1 MMDLS
6 KSYEFF
12 QPEMCNERIHI
23 IGCGSVGFTVAELL
37 ARFGLTKFS
46 IYDFDV
52 VEPHNLA
59 NQMFLQ
65 KDIGK
70 TKVEAVKEHLLEI
83 NSDIEAE
90 LKVYDEGWNGQ
101 KLSGYIFLCV
111 DNIDLR
117 RRIATENK
125 FNTTIKAMFDFRTR
139 LIDAQHYAADWSNM
153 EQKKAFL
160 GSMNFSH
167 EEANEET
174 PMSACHVTLSVATT
188 VRLICGYGVVNF
200 INFVKDK
207 KIKQMILVNT
217 EDIWIDSI

>member
-1 MMDLS
+1 L
-6 KSYEFF
+6 
-12 QPEMCNERIHI
+12 
-23 IGCGSVGFTVAELL
+23 
-37 ARFGLTKFS
+37 
-46 IYDFDV
+46 
-52 VEPHNLA
+52 
-59 NQMFLQ
+59 
-65 KDIGK
+65 
-70 TKVEAVKEHLLEI
+70 
-83 NSDIEAE
+83 
-90 LKVYDEGWNGQ
+90 
-101 KLSGYIFLCV
+101 V

-139 LIDAQHYAADWSNM
+139 LIDAQHYAADWGNM
-153 EQKKAFL
+153 EQKKAFI

-167 EEANEET
+167 EEASEET

-188 VRLICGYGVVNF
+188 VRLVCAYGVVNF